1 MRHLASAVVIGSV
14 LAAMPMFAHASAYV
28 GNEPRSLHHSLFD
41 VRQFRLQLRMIRKF
55 PRTETGSI
63 LRTTTQSDVINAAK
77 SGTGELK
84 VSDLSNSERDTLRR
98 QLHSGACPQNAL
110 PGYQKLCESLLRL
123 QPVQPSQTGIK
134 YEHRG
139 FNVR

>member
-1 MRHLASAVVIGSV
+1 
-14 LAAMPMFAHASAYV
+14 
-28 GNEPRSLHHSLFD
+28 
-41 VRQFRLQLRMIRKF
+41 MIRKF
-55 PRTETGSI
+55 PSAETGSI
-63 LRTTTQSDVINAAK
+63 LRTTTQADVINAAK

-110 PGYQKLCESLLRL
+110 PGYRTLCESLLKL
-123 QPVQPSQTGIK
+123 LPAKEPQTGIK